1 MFSEDDKEVEEIM
14 SRVKDYL
21 IRVVYDELTWDLEI
35 KKAEL
40 KIPLSLTC
48 IRLENKED
56 VKQ

>member
-1 MFSEDDKEVEEIM
+1 MFSEEDKEVEEIM

-21 IRVVYDELTWDLEI
+21 IRVVYDELTWGLEI